1 MIIKGVGH
9 VLLHVMVWCTLT
21 VRTVAGPLRVL
32 LRALVVVLWLGGSAS
47 TLALGSGSAD
57 EVRAFILLRLAG
69 QIYWS
74 SSSGLGDPT
83 AAYRLCIYR
92 NPDFF
97 NEVQALVRDR
107 QLAEGAVELVQAQRL
122 DQLTGCHIADVGDVS
137 PDEVE
142 RIVSTG
148 MLQST
153 VFVASSDQSARTGLH
168 IRLYLGESNT
178 FDVEINRAAFAL
190 GGNEPSASFL
200 KLAGKVYDSL
210 GSDGVG
216 Q

>member
-1 MIIKGVGH
+1 MTKGLGR
-9 VLLHVMVWCTLT
+9 VLQRAMAWRGLT
-21 VRTVAGPLRVL
+21 AWRVAGPLRRL
-32 LRALVVVLWLGGSAS
+32 LWSLLVVLWFGGGMSA
-47 TLALGSGSAD
+47 LAFGSGAAD

-74 SSSGLGDPT
+74 PSSGIDDQEST
-83 AAYRLCIYR
+83 YRLCIYR

-97 NEVQALVRDR
+97 NEVQALLQAR
-107 QLAEGAVELVQAQRL
+107 QLQGNRVQLIQAERL
-122 DQLTGCHIADVGDVS
+122 GQLAGCHIAYVGDVS
-137 PDEVE
+137 QEEVN
-142 RIVSTG
+142 RIVLMG

-153 VFVASSDQSARTGLH
+153 VFVASSDQSAKAGLH
-168 IRLYLGESNT
+168 IRLYLGESDT

-210 GSDGVG
+210 GHAGVEP
-216 Q
+216 